1 MNEKEKNLISQQ
13 EELDNQNSS
22 NNLKIIE
29 KEKET
34 FTAESVD
41 KSTLESDGIL
51 DDEKYKNINFDLN
64 KDGFKMFA
72 AAVDVSKNFIINPNI
87 KSLKKE
93 KNFGD
98 LDDFNV
104 KNFQINH
111 SALTNNPIN
120 LFYDHISL
128 AINEV
133 VDDFFKIQFS
143 KNNAR
148 VNEINN

>member
-93 KNFGD
+93 
-98 LDDFNV
+98 
-104 KNFQINH
+104 
-111 SALTNNPIN
+111 
-120 LFYDHISL
+120 
-128 AINEV
+128 
-133 VDDFFKIQFS
+133 
-143 KNNAR
+143 
-148 VNEINN
+148 